1 MASSSSCKWVNAPTA
16 TNTQFKRCNWR
27 DAIFD
32 LRPLDRNIHTKKD
45 YGFRY
50 AKRISRT
57 EFTVKHEHQRIA
69 YYAQLYQL
77 SHGLSSM
84 ETQTFLLGLLNPHHF
99 YGFLDGS
106 WHINFFQTVNCF
118 YTQTRGHWLE
128 WALCLHR
135 FLLLAKKCF
144 WFFFSLHLFFNTF
157 KQQVQAMHGRYEELD
172 NRLTYNQ
179 ENRKYSD
186 KCYKWIKVNQHKLTQ
201 CSSNP
206 HLLSNNLKLIWMI

>member
-27 DAIFD
+27 DEIFD

-69 YYAQLYQL
+69 YYEQLYQL

-144 WFFFSLHLFFNTF
+144 WFFFHCIYFST
-157 KQQVQAMHGRYEELD
+157 
-172 NRLTYNQ
+172 
-179 ENRKYSD
+179 
-186 KCYKWIKVNQHKLTQ
+186 
-201 CSSNP
+201 
-206 HLLSNNLKLIWMI
+206 LLSNKFKQCTEDMNSWTTDKLIDYKL